1 MKNKIASLALV
12 AVFFFSFFQMIN
24 IGNITSDSMDPEFRV
39 GNKVVINRLSYVK
52 KNPSRGD
59 IIAFEKDGQK
69 LIKRIIGIEGDK
81 IESIDGTVLIN
92 GYVLEEDYIEE
103 NMETNFVNSFEVP
116 EGCYFVLG
124 DNREISYDARYWDE
138 AYISRED
145 IIGRVVYCFA
155 GIPGKNINSFDTVVV
170 EATK

>member
-24 IGNITSDSMDPEFRV
+24 IGNITSDSMDPELEV

-81 IESIDGTVLIN
+81 IEFVDGSVLIN
-92 GYVLEEDYIEE
+92 GYVLEEGYIEE
-103 NMETNFVNSFEVP
+103 NIETNFVGIFEVP
-116 EGCYFVLG
+116 EGCYFVMG
-124 DNREISYDARYWDE
+124 DNRNNLLD
-138 AYISRED
+138 SRSPYVGFVPKE
-145 IIGRVVYCFA
+145 
-155 GIPGKNINSFDTVVV
+155 NIYGAVLFRLI
-170 EATK
+170 KK

>member
-24 IGNITSDSMDPEFRV
+24 IGNITSDSMDPELEV

-81 IESIDGTVLIN
+81 IESVDGSVLIN
-92 GYVLEEDYIEE
+92 GYVLEEGYIEE
-103 NMETNFVNSFEVP
+103 NIETNFLNSFEVP
-116 EGCYFVLG
+116 EGCYFVMG
-124 DNREISYDARYWDE
+124 DNRENSYDARYWDE
-138 AYISRED
+138 TYVSGDD
-145 IIGRVVYCFA
+145 IIGRVVHKFD
-155 GIPGKNINSFDTVVV
+155 GIIGISIPRYEMREK
-170 EATK
+170 

>member
-24 IGNITSDSMDPEFRV
+24 IGNITSDSMDPELGV

-81 IESIDGTVLIN
+81 IESVDGTVLIN
-92 GYVLEEDYIEE
+92 GYVLEEGYIEE
-103 NMETNFVNSFEVP
+103 NIETNFVNSFEVP
-116 EGCYFVLG
+116 KGCYFVLG
-124 DNREISYDARYWDE
+124 DNRENSYDARYWDE
-138 AYISRED
+138 TYVSGDD
-145 IIGRVVYCFA
+145 IIGRVVH
-155 GIPGKNINSFDTVVV
+155 KFDGVIGSSVPRYEMT
-170 EATK
+170 EE

>member
-24 IGNITSDSMDPEFRV
+24 IGNITSDSMDPELEV

-52 KNPSRGD
+52 RNPSRGD

-81 IESIDGTVLIN
+81 IESVDGSVLIN
-92 GYVLEEDYIEE
+92 GYVFEEGYIEE
-103 NMETNFVNSFEVP
+103 NIETNFMNSFEVP
-116 EGCYFVLG
+116 EGCYFVMG
-124 DNREISYDARYWDE
+124 DNRENSYDARYWDE
-138 AYISRED
+138 NYVSGDD
-145 IIGRVVYCFA
+145 IIGRVVHKFD
-155 GIPGKNINSFDTVVV
+155 GIIGSSIPRYEIREK
-170 EATK
+170 

>member
-24 IGNITSDSMDPEFRV
+24 IGNITSDSMDPELGV

-69 LIKRIIGIEGDK
+69 LIKRIIGVEGDK
-81 IESIDGTVLIN
+81 IESVDGTVLIN
-92 GYVLEEDYIEE
+92 GYVLEEEYIEE
-103 NMETNFVNSFEVP
+103 NIETNFVNAFEVP

-124 DNREISYDARYWDE
+124 DNRENSYDARYWDE
-138 AYISRED
+138 TYVSRDD
-145 IIGRVVYCFA
+145 IIGRVVH
-155 GIPGKNINSFDTVVV
+155 KFDGVIGSSVPRY
-170 EATK
+170 ELREK